1 MGVESV
7 IGMHR
12 RIEIAALIVLAVLVL
27 CLSIGTASAAQRSC
41 GSVRAKLPSGST
53 QAYAV
58 SVVRGTISCRGA
70 SNLITGVFL
79 SPGVASAGPNN
90 TSIDRLK
97 SGWRCVFG
105 NSPPAPVTCTKGAN
119 KVKATPPR

>member
-7 IGMHR
+7 MGMRR
-12 RIEIAALIVLAVLVL
+12 RIEIAVLMAVSVL

-58 SVVRGTISCRGA
+58 SVVHGTISCRGA
-70 SNLITGVFL
+70 SSLITGVFL
-79 SPGVASAGPNN
+79 APGVASAGPNN

-97 SGWRCVFG
+97 SGWKCLFG
-105 NSPPAPVTCTKGAN
+105 DSPPAPVTCTKGGN
-119 KVKATPPR
+119 KVKATPVR